1 MSRCAP
7 MPRRE
12 TEDAR
17 TFRILPDLSARH
29 GSCCTQRMLK
39 IGSIR
44 PHMPVVCSEG
54 GQFAE
59 VDHMSSDN
67 RTIKLSRDDSGKH
80 HYIPVAWVTKIDDKV
95 HIDRPG
101 DQAMR
106 EWSSE
111 AA

>member
-1 MSRCAP
+1 MV
-7 MPRRE
+7 
-12 TEDAR
+12 
-17 TFRILPDLSARH
+17 
-29 GSCCTQRMLK
+29 K
-39 IGSIR
+39 IGNIQ

-54 GQFAE
+54 GQFAV

-67 RTIKLSRDDSGKH
+67 RTIKLAKDDSGAH
-80 HYIPVAWVTKIDDKV
+80 HYIPVSWVTKVDDKI

-106 EWSSE
+106 EWTSE

>member
-1 MSRCAP
+1 
-7 MPRRE
+7 
-12 TEDAR
+12 
-17 TFRILPDLSARH
+17 
-29 GSCCTQRMLK
+29 MLK
-39 IGSIR
+39 IGSIK

-54 GQFAE
+54 GEFAV

-67 RTIKLSRDDSGKH
+67 RTLKLAKDKSGEH
-80 HYIPVAWVTKIDDKV
+80 HYIPVSWVTKVDDAV

-101 DQAMR
+101 QQAMR